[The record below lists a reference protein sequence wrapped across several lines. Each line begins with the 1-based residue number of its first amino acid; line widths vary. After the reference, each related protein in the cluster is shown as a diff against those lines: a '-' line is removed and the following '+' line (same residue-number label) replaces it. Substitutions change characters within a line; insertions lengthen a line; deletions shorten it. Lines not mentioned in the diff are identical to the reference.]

1 MAATTRVGSRP
12 YLKSTPIMKPLL
24 IDSHC
29 HLDRLDLSNYPDG
42 LAGALAAAR
51 DKGVTHFLN
60 VSINLESYP
69 VIRRMAEQYDDIS
82 ISVGVHPNE
91 TEGENPTVAQLVAEA
106 QHPKVVAIGETGLD
120 FFRTEGDQTWQ
131 RERFR
136 NHITA
141 AKESCNPLI
150 IHMREATE
158 ATLQMMQQER
168 ASDAGGVMH
177 CFVEDWEIAQRVL
190 DMGFYISFSGI
201 VTFKSAKK
209 LQEVARKAPLE
220 SILIETDSP
229 YLAPAPF
236 RGKPNEPAYL
246 SHVAQFVA
254 DQREMS
260 VEALGEATTDNFFKL
275 FNKAVKSS
283 V

>member
-1 MAATTRVGSRP
+1 
-12 YLKSTPIMKPLL
+12 MKPLL

-29 HLDRLDLSNYPDG
+29 HLDRLDLSQYPDG
-42 LAGALAAAR
+42 LGGALAAAR
-51 DKGVTHFLN
+51 EQGVTHFLN
-60 VSINLESYP
+60 VSINMESYP
-69 VIRRMAEQYDDIS
+69 LIRQMAEQHDEIS

-91 TEGENPTVAQLVAEA
+91 TEGENPTVEQLVSEA

-120 FFRTEGDQTWQ
+120 FFRTEGDQAWQ

-136 NHITA
+136 NHIAA
-141 AKESCNPLI
+141 AKESQKPLI

-168 ASDAGGVMH
+168 ATEAGGVMH
-177 CFVEDWEIAQRVL
+177 CFVEDWEVAQRVL
-190 DMGFYISFSGI
+190 DMGFHISFSGI

-229 YLAPAPF
+229 YLAPMPF

-246 SHVAQFVA
+246 PYVAQFVA

-260 VEALGEATTDNFFKL
+260 LEALGEATTQNFFKL
-275 FNKAVKSS
+275 FNTAVKQS
-283 V
+283 

>member
-1 MAATTRVGSRP
+1 MNTLSS
-12 YLKSTPIMKPLL
+12 YKPLL

-29 HLDRLDLSNYPDG
+29 HLDRLDLSKYPDG
-42 LAGALAAAR
+42 FEGALAAAR
-51 DKGVTHFLN
+51 EQGVTHFLN
-60 VSINLESYP
+60 VSINMESYP
-69 VIRRMAEQYDDIS
+69 LIRQMAEQHNDIS

-91 TEGENPTVAQLVAEA
+91 TEGENPTVEQLVSEA

-120 FFRTEGDQTWQ
+120 FFRTEGDQEWQ

-136 NHITA
+136 NHISA
-141 AKESCNPLI
+141 AKESKKPLI

-158 ATLQMMQQER
+158 ATLQMMQQES
-168 ASDAGGVMH
+168 AAEAGGVMH

-190 DMGFYISFSGI
+190 DMGFHISFSGI

-229 YLAPAPF
+229 YLAPMPF

-246 SHVAQFVA
+246 SYVAQFVA

-260 VEALGEATTDNFFKL
+260 LEALGEATSHNFFKL
-275 FNKAVKSS
+275 FSKAVREA
-283 V
+283 